1 MLDHQE
7 IYLQE
12 GERYH
17 RLVEREDYQNNLLTA
32 ILSITNPEGLNVI
45 DLGAGTGRVSSL
57 LAPLASSVAAFD
69 LSTNMLEVAKNQ
81 FPGADQAKWI
91 VAAADH
97 RWIPLES
104 QSADLIISGWSFC
117 YLALWGGRSWKNEL
131 EHGLVEINRLL
142 LRNGK
147 VIIIE
152 SLGTGN
158 TEPIMIEKLSA
169 YLGYLEEYGFQR
181 RWIRTDYRFE
191 DLDEAEELTE
201 FFFGEEMLKELGS
214 QAQPIL
220 PECTGIWHLPASL
233 LK

>member
-32 ILSITNPEGLNVI
+32 LLSITNLEGLNVI
-45 DLGAGTGRVSSL
+45 DLGAGTGRLSSL
-57 LAPLASSVAAFD
+57 LAPLVSSIAAFD
-69 LSTNMLEVAKNQ
+69 LSTNMLEVAKEQ
-81 FPGADQAKWI
+81 LLGFDQVKWL

-97 RWIPLES
+97 RWIPLQS
-104 QSADLIISGWSFC
+104 QCADLIISGWSFC
-117 YLALWGGRSWKNEL
+117 YLALWGERSWKKEL
-131 EHGLVEINRLL
+131 NQGLGEIKRLS
-142 LRNGK
+142 RENGK

-158 TEPIMIEKLSA
+158 TEPVMIDKLSA
-169 YLGYLEEYGFQR
+169 YLEYLEERGFQR
-181 RWIRTDYRFE
+181 TWIRTDYRFR
-191 DLDEAEELTE
+191 DLEEAEELTE

-214 QAQPIL
+214 QTQPIL
-220 PECTGIWHLPASL
+220 PECTGIWQLPANL